1 MNVIDIILYVFNGI
15 TNLNFDIMS
24 LSDLS
29 TFVSNISY
37 WGQLLDVSF
46 IISLVIYLSI
56 FFFVWKVTYQLFF
69 RLFMFICHFPKRWK
83 NK

>member
-24 LSDLS
+24 LSDIS

-69 RLFMFICHFPKRWK
+69 RLFMLICHFPKRWK